1 MKQLFAG
8 IVLIVLIGVGGFFYR
23 NVKEKPGMLAEQPV
37 CTRDAKLCPDGTSVG
52 RQGPSCTF
60 APCAAPNVE
69 VIEVGLGFVLPAG
82 YAQIERG
89 SAAQETLRIFQK
101 PASSPNAP
109 HLITIKRYPIPEGK
123 TANEVILEN
132 TRFQPSDMPA
142 DDMADYKIVVL
153 NGKTFYGT
161 VIERFEGQVE
171 SSYFLPRTSDVLR
184 FDLLERDVTTWMEPA
199 MVIEQLPEHAALLQ
213 MLGTVQTN

>member
-23 NVKEKPGMLAEQPV
+23 NVKEKPGMVAQQPA
-37 CTRDAKLCPDGTSVG
+37 CTLEAKLCPDGTSVG
-52 RQGPSCTF
+52 RQGPSCAF
-60 APCAAPNVE
+60 AVCPPPNVDMAE
-69 VIEVGLGFVLPAG
+69 ASVAFVLPTG
-82 YAQIERG
+82 YTQIERG
-89 SAAQETLRIFQK
+89 AAMQETLRIFQK
-101 PASSPNAP
+101 PATSENAP

-123 TANEVILEN
+123 TAQEVMLEN

-142 DDMADYKIVVL
+142 EDMSDYKIVVL
-153 NGKTFYGT
+153 NGKTFYGV

-184 FDLLERDVTTWMEPA
+184 FDLLERDVTTWMEPT

-213 MLGTVQTN
+213 MLGTVQVY